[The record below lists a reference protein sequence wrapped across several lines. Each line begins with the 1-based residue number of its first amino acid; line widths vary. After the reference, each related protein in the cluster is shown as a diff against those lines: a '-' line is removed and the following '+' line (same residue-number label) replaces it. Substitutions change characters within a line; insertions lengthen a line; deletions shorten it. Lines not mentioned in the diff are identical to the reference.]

1 MNKSIFSPGKTGF
14 KIYTIDEVNENSK
27 DIIQIE
33 PIKES
38 FYTVQGIDTS
48 KTIVCLYLCEVFIDK
63 PHMDE
68 KGD

>member
-1 MNKSIFSPGKTGF
+1 MHKNMMTSGKTGF

-38 FYTVQGIDTS
+38 LYTVHGIDTS
-48 KTIVCLYLCEVFIDK
+48 KSIVCLYLCEVIIDK
-63 PHMDE
+63 PCMNE
-68 KGD
+68 